1 MLESTNA
8 KEAREIADKI
18 NHVDTHKI
26 FIENLIR
33 RTASKGLYSAV
44 YSYEKKLPLTQLQIW
59 LINLGY
65 DVRSSND
72 GQALHIDWMEKKEIK

>member
-1 MLESTNA
+1 MSELINA
-8 KEAREIADKI
+8 KEARAIADKI

-33 RTASKGLYSAV
+33 NAASKGRYSV
-44 YSYEKKLPLTQLQIW
+44 FYSYETKLPIIQLQNW

-65 DVRSSND
+65 DVWSAKD
-72 GQALHIDWMEKKEIK
+72 GCELHIDWLERKEIK

>member
-1 MLESTNA
+1 MFELMNA

-26 FIENLIR
+26 FIEKLIR
-33 RTASKGLYSAV
+33 NAASKGLYSAV
-44 YSYEKKLPLTQLQIW
+44 YSYEQKLPLIQLQNW

-65 DVRSSND
+65 DVWSSNE
-72 GQALHIDWMEKKEIK
+72 GHSLHIDWMERKEIK